1 MKKKI
6 MPAREKEKN
15 TKQRNQT
22 SSIKEIIEIE
32 MKETD
37 DNLNDK
43 KRKKSKL

>member
-1 MKKKI
+1 
-6 MPAREKEKN
+6 MPAREEDKN

-32 MKETD
+32 MKESD

-43 KRKKSKL
+43 K